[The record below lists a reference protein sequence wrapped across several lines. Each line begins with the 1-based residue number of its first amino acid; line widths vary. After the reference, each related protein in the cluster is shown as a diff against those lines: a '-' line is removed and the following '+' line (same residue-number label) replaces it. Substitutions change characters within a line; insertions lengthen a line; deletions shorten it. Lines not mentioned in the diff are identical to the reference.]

1 MTLFPRIGIQKSFV
15 AQALTV
21 FAGVAVS
28 SSAFAAMT
36 LISITGASRTDLS
49 EPTKPKIYA
58 GFAGQCTDGASLT
71 TTCNSCTMERAG
83 GEKFAPCNVTN
94 AYPTL
99 TLTIRTQFTGT
110 AGVSP
115 TPYIKVD
122 GTTKITSFV
131 QTVESGGNVL
141 VTQLPWGQLCPELG
155 SDTNC
160 TGSIPNKEVVIGIET
175 TVNGAVTAENVSVYI
190 NTRHVDTT
198 AEGVGWFYTD
208 CATTAGAANSG
219 FCHFQAYPGDAK
231 LYADELAIAFEKV
244 ATGVTGIEYTNLVF
258 FTAADTTGSMSDADI
273 VNTLSNK
280 SNMVSLSVSKASDPP
295 VADNRI
301 TGLTNG
307 TRYCMVMANQDTTGI
322 ISYYTP
328 LPGTVGGVTTDQMCA
343 TPSEVIGL
351 LDDKKCFIATAA
363 FGSEMAPE
371 VQSFRDFR
379 NEFLLSNPLGR
390 AFVKTYYKY
399 SPYYAHL
406 IAENEEAK
414 MVVRAALWPL
424 LLFARMSVEI
434 GLWFSLL
441 LMVGVAAS
449 VYELYRRVVL
459 GRRFKG
465 EL

>member
-1 MTLFPRIGIQKSFV
+1 MTLFPWIGTQKSFV
-15 AQALTV
+15 AKALGV
-21 FAGVAVS
+21 FAGVTIS
-28 SSAFAAMT
+28 SSAMAAMT
-36 LISITGASRTDLS
+36 LISISGASRTDLS
-49 EPTKPKIYA
+49 DTTKPKIYA
-58 GFAGQCTDGASLT
+58 GFAGTCTDGGNLT
-71 TTCNSCTMERAG
+71 NTCNSCVGDSAG
-83 GEKFAPCNVTN
+83 GPKFAPCNKNN
-94 AYPTL
+94 AYPSL
-99 TLTIRTQFTGT
+99 ILTIRTQFTGA
-110 AGVSP
+110 AGTSP
-115 TPYIKVD
+115 SPYIKVD
-122 GTTKITSFV
+122 NNKITSFV

-141 VTQLPWGQLCPELG
+141 VTQLPWGQLCNELG

-160 TGSIPNKEVVIGIET
+160 TANIPNKEVVIGIDT
-175 TVNGAVTAENVSVYI
+175 TVNGATTSETVSVYV
-190 NTRHVDTT
+190 NTRHIDTAT
-198 AEGVGWFYTD
+198 EGVGWFYTD
-208 CATTAGAANSG
+208 CNTAAAAVNSG
-219 FCHFQAYPGDAK
+219 FCHFQAYPGDGK
-231 LYADELAIAFEKV
+231 IYADELAIAAEKV
-244 ATGVTGIEYTNLVF
+244 ATGITGIEYTNLVF
-258 FTAADTTGSMSDADI
+258 FTAADTTGSMSDMDI
-273 VNTLSNK
+273 VNTLSNQ
-280 SNMVSLSVSKASDPP
+280 SEMVNLSVSKAADPP

-307 TRYCMVMANQDTTGI
+307 KRYCTVMANQDTTGI

-328 LPGTVGGVTTDQMCA
+328 LPGTTGGVTTDQMCA

-406 IAENEEAK
+406 ISENEEAK

-434 GLWFSLL
+434 GLWFTLL
-441 LMVGVAAS
+441 IMVGAAAS
-449 VYELYRRVVL
+449 IYEFYRRAFL
-459 GRRFKG
+459 GKRFKG